1 MFERYT
7 ERARRVLFFAR
18 YEASQLGSISI
29 ETEHLLLGL
38 IREGKG
44 LTSRI
49 FARSHLSLESIRK
62 EIEGRTVFREKV
74 STSVEIPFS
83 AETKRVLQFAAEE
96 ADRLLHN
103 YIGTEHLLLGILRE
117 ERSVA
122 ATILMEKGMRLNTV
136 REDIVALLNEKTTL
150 TRVKETPL
158 LAEFSRDL
166 TEAAM
171 KNQLDPLVGRHIEIE
186 RVQQVLCRRT
196 KNNAVLIGE
205 PGVGKTAIVE
215 GLAQKIVYGDVPH
228 FLADKRLLA
237 LDISLIVAGTKYRGQ
252 FEERLK
258 AIMKELTE
266 NPNIIV
272 FIDELH
278 TLVGAGSA
286 EGSLDAANILKPAL
300 SRGEIRCIGAT
311 TPSEYR
317 KYIEK
322 DRSLERRFQAIKV
335 DPPNERET
343 IEVLMGVKDRYETFH
358 HVEYTTEAI
367 EAAVYQSSRYITD
380 RFLPDKAIDL
390 VDEAGARAKL
400 REAGYSEEFGEI
412 NRSIRVAVEQMETA
426 VSEKNFEKAQFYR
439 EQEVQARENLQFV
452 REKFDVK
459 SSTRRVVVGKGE
471 IDEVVSKWTGVPLT
485 SINQDE
491 GDKLLHMEDALHNR
505 VISQDAAISALSRA
519 IRRSRAG
526 LKSPNRPVGSFIFLG
541 PTGVGKTELARAIAN
556 FLFGSDHALIRFDMS
571 EYMEKHSVSKLIGS
585 PPGYVGHEEGGQLTE
600 KVKRNPYSVVLLDEV
615 EKAHPDLF
623 NILLQVFEDGHLTDG
638 LGNRVNFKNTI
649 IIMTSN
655 IGARFIQK
663 KASLGFQSAD
673 SGVISPQRQR
683 HGARRGEEDVQ
694 PGVHQPHR
702 RDHRLRGAL
711 GRRPPDHHQAAR
723 EAGERQPGRPPA
735 PPRARA
741 GSHRLDHR
749 ADVQGSLVRRPSA
762 APRDPALYRG
772 SAVRG
777 AHPRAPQGGRHPGV
791 PRCGEPGVPS
801 GRRDRERPPAGLTRL
816 RMGGP
821 CHGYGAASA
830 RPLGSLARL
839 RSSKLMAWP
848 LPGPSVRAAA
858 GRSQPPIM
866 RVFALLLVALAAAG
880 EVRAQTP
887 PAGTPVRPGPV
898 RRRRAIFPRRSAAR
912 PSRRPAGCPRPAPAR
927 SSTRSCSASRS
938 RAEAP

>member
-18 YEASQLGSISI
+18 YEASQLGSVSI

-49 FARSHLSLESIRK
+49 FARSHLSLENIRK

-83 AETKRVLQFAAEE
+83 AETKRVLSCAAEE

-122 ATILMEKGMRLNTV
+122 ASILMEKGMRLHTV
-136 REDIVALLNEKTTL
+136 REDIVQLLNEKTTL

-171 KNQLDPLVGRHIEIE
+171 KNQLDPLVGRDYELE

-215 GLAQKIVYGDVPH
+215 GLAQKVVYGDVPH
-228 FLADKRLLA
+228 FLADKRILA

-311 TPSEYR
+311 TPAEYR

-335 DPPNERET
+335 DPPAEKET
-343 IEVLMGVKDRYETFH
+343 IEILKGVKDRYEQFH
-358 HVEYTTEAI
+358 RVEYTPEAI

-400 REAGYSEEFGEI
+400 KEAGYSDEFAEI
-412 NRSIRVAVEQMETA
+412 NKSIRVAVEQMESA
-426 VSEKNFEKAQFYR
+426 ASAKDFEKAQFYR
-439 EQEVQARENLQFV
+439 DQEASARENLQLT
-452 REKFDVK
+452 RERFDGKV
-459 SSTRRVVVGKGE
+459 RRVVVSKSD
-471 IDEVVSKWTGVPLT
+471 IDEVVSKWTGVPIS

-491 GDKLLHMEDALHNR
+491 GDKLLRMESDLHKR
-505 VISQDAAISALSRA
+505 VVSQDKAISAISRA

-526 LKSPNRPVGSFIFLG
+526 LKNPNRPVGSFIFLG
-541 PTGVGKTELARAIAN
+541 PTGVGKTELARALAN
-556 FLFGSDHALIRFDMS
+556 FLFGSDNALIRFDMS

-615 EKAHPDLF
+615 EKAHPDIF

-663 KASLGFQSAD
+663 KASLGFQASDISAID
-673 SGVISPQRQR
+673 KNVSDMVLGEVKRTFNPEFINRIDEIIVFEALSDDDLRRIMGLLIEQLNANLVDRRMKISISR
-683 HGARRGEEDVQ
+683 DV
-694 PGVHQPHR
+694 V
-702 RDHRLRGAL
+702 DWII
-711 GRRPPDHHQAAR
+711 
-723 EAGERQPGRPPA
+723 
-735 PPRARA
+735 
-741 GSHRLDHR
+741 
-749 ADVQGSLVRRPSA
+749 DVT
-762 APRDPALYRG
+762 
-772 SAVRG
+772 
-777 AHPRAPQGGRHPGV
+777 
-791 PRCGEPGVPS
+791 CK
-801 GRRDRERPPAGLTRL
+801 DRS
-816 RMGGP
+816 
-821 CHGYGAASA
+821 YGA
-830 RPLGSLARL
+830 RPL
-839 RSSKLMAWP
+839 
-848 LPGPSVRAAA
+848 
-858 GRSQPPIM
+858 
-866 RVFALLLVALAAAG
+866 
-880 EVRAQTP
+880 
-887 PAGTPVRPGPV
+887 
-898 RRRRAIFPRRSAAR
+898 RRAIQRYVEDPLSEELIRGNLGDGEVEVYMDAGQISY
-912 PSRRPAGCPRPAPAR
+912 RPAGAGELVAGRR
-927 SSTRSCSASRS
+927 LN
-938 RAEAP
+938 

>member
-49 FARSHLSLESIRK
+49 FARSHLSLENIRK

-122 ATILMEKGMRLNTV
+122 ASILMEKGMRLNTV
-136 REDIVALLNEKTTL
+136 REDIVQLLNEKTTL
-150 TRVKETPL
+150 TRAAKETPL

-166 TEAAM
+166 TESAM
-171 KNQLDPLVGRHIEIE
+171 KNQLDPLVGREHELE

-228 FLADKRLLA
+228 FLADKRILA

-258 AIMKELTE
+258 AIMKELTD

-311 TPSEYR
+311 TPAEYR

-335 DPPNERET
+335 DPPGERET
-343 IEVLMGVKDRYETFH
+343 IEILLGVKDRYENFH
-358 HVEYTTEAI
+358 HVEYTREAI
-367 EAAVYQSSRYITD
+367 EAAVYQSNRYITD

-412 NRSIRVAVEQMETA
+412 NKSIRVAVEQWESA
-426 VSEKNFEKAQFYR
+426 SSQKDFEKAQFYR
-439 EQEVQARENLQFV
+439 EQEMAARENLQFV

-459 SSTRRVVVGKGE
+459 SSARKVVVGKAE
-471 IDEVVSKWTGVPLT
+471 IDEVVSKWTGVPMA

-491 GDKLLHMEDALHNR
+491 GDKLLRMETELHRR
-505 VISQDAAISALSRA
+505 VISQEKAISAISRA

-526 LKSPNRPVGSFIFLG
+526 LKNPNRPVGSFVFLG
-541 PTGVGKTELARAIAN
+541 PTGVGKTELARALAN

-600 KVKRNPYSVVLLDEV
+600 KVKRNPYSVVLLDEI
-615 EKAHPDLF
+615 EKAHPDIF

-663 KASLGFQSAD
+663 KSSMGFQSAD
-673 SGVISPQRQR
+673 ALAIDKSVSDMVLGEVKRTFNPEFINRIDEIIVFEALTDDDLRRIMGLLVAQLNDNLVDRKLKIALTTEVI
-683 HGARRGEEDVQ
+683 DWII
-694 PGVHQPHR
+694 
-702 RDHRLRGAL
+702 
-711 GRRPPDHHQAAR
+711 
-723 EAGERQPGRPPA
+723 EAT
-735 PPRARA
+735 
-741 GSHRLDHR
+741 
-749 ADVQGSLVRRPSA
+749 
-762 APRDPALYRG
+762 
-772 SAVRG
+772 
-777 AHPRAPQGGRHPGV
+777 
-791 PRCGEPGVPS
+791 CK
-801 GRRDRERPPAGLTRL
+801 DRS
-816 RMGGP
+816 
-821 CHGYGAASA
+821 YGA
-830 RPLGSLARL
+830 RPL
-839 RSSKLMAWP
+839 
-848 LPGPSVRAAA
+848 
-858 GRSQPPIM
+858 
-866 RVFALLLVALAAAG
+866 
-880 EVRAQTP
+880 
-887 PAGTPVRPGPV
+887 
-898 RRRRAIFPRRSAAR
+898 RRAIQRYVEDPLSEELIRGHLRGGEIEVYLDAGALAY
-912 PSRRPAGCPRPAPAR
+912 RPAGEL
-927 SSTRSCSASRS
+927 
-938 RAEAP
+938 EAGRKLA